1 MRRSLPPRWRA
12 PIVLSAAAIAAL
24 ILGGSSHG
32 WASAA
37 YLSPVV
43 VAVIVGYSMWA
54 GRDSDSAAVIRRQA
68 DERQAVIRLKVQAFV
83 GRALSVAVA
92 LAYLIALTTHTT
104 LWPFAVLLAVLAVSF
119 LTAWLIYRERSTHDR
134 ADDDHARPH
143 RFAPL
148 R

>member
-12 PIVLSAAAIAAL
+12 PIVLAAAAVAAL
-24 ILGGSSHG
+24 ILGGASHG

-37 YLSPVV
+37 YLSPVLV
-43 VAVIVGYSMWA
+43 VLIVGCYLWA
-54 GRDSDSAAVIRRQA
+54 GRDSDSAAVMRRQP

-92 LAYLIALTTHTT
+92 LAYLIAVTTNAT
-104 LWPFAVLLAVLAVSF
+104 LWPFAALLAVLAVSF
-119 LTAWLIYRERSTHDR
+119 LTAWLIYRERSTDDD
-134 ADDDHARPH
+134 ADDAHPH